1 MGIPILEIL
10 FMKTTIFEISINN
23 LKLYLIEYFS
33 VNSNMSTI
41 IREPINC
48 DYEYIQ
54 YNKKLRIVHSIDD
67 DMYQIQSIIE
77 ACKSNKRANAWIN
90 NKETQELFRSFEKN
104 KRLNGELSH
113 FNKTG
118 IRVDLKGWYVH
129 RVLVNAVA
137 MWASPRY
144 ALDIFMMLDEMAT
157 AEREEMES
165 TIQHQ
170 RPRMVPKNHEHDYRY
185 LIWKEP
191 VSSNS
196 NRVILHLVRRSK
208 STFDQVR
215 KHYEDES
222 ERWFYR
228 DNLPISMSVN
238 KDVKEIIKQI
248 VPIGEYE
255 MNGCDIRLHSKYLD
269 QLYESISEYFNHFQK

>member
-1 MGIPILEIL
+1 ML
-10 FMKTTIFEISINN
+10 
-23 LKLYLIEYFS
+23 
-33 VNSNMSTI
+33 
-41 IREPINC
+41 
-48 DYEYIQ
+48 
-54 YNKKLRIVHSIDD
+54 
-67 DMYQIQSIIE
+67 
-77 ACKSNKRANAWIN
+77 
-90 NKETQELFRSFEKN
+90 
-104 KRLNGELSH
+104 
-113 FNKTG
+113 
-118 IRVDLKGWYVH
+118 
-129 RVLVNAVA
+129 
-137 MWASPRY
+137 
-144 ALDIFMMLDEMAT
+144 LDEMAT

-238 KDVKEIIKQI
+238 KDIKEIIKQI

-255 MNGCDIRLHSKYLD
+255 MNGCDIRLHSKYLV

>member
-1 MGIPILEIL
+1 
-10 FMKTTIFEISINN
+10 
-23 LKLYLIEYFS
+23 
-33 VNSNMSTI
+33 MSTI

-67 DMYQIQSIIE
+67 DMYQVNSIIK
-77 ACKSNKRANAWIN
+77 ACKSNKLSADWYR
-90 NKETQELFRSFEKN
+90 NKETQSLIEAFEHDRDLMGSPPVDN
-104 KRLNGELSH
+104 RINTPNGLR
-113 FNKTG
+113 G
-118 IRVDLKGWYVH
+118 LYVH
-129 RVLVNAVA
+129 RLLVNDVA
-137 MWASPRY
+137 RWASPRY
-144 ALDIFMMLDEMAT
+144 ALQIYKLLDQMAT

>member
-1 MGIPILEIL
+1 
-10 FMKTTIFEISINN
+10 
-23 LKLYLIEYFS
+23 
-33 VNSNMSTI
+33 MSTI

-67 DMYQIQSIIE
+67 DMYQVNSIIK
-77 ACKSNKRANAWIN
+77 ACNSNKLSADWYR
-90 NKETQELFRSFEKN
+90 NKETQSLIEAFEHDRDLMGSLPVDN
-104 KRLNGELSH
+104 RINTPNGLR
-113 FNKTG
+113 G
-118 IRVDLKGWYVH
+118 LYVH
-129 RVLVNAVA
+129 RLLVNDVA
-137 MWASPRY
+137 RWASPRY
-144 ALDIFMMLDEMAT
+144 ALQIYKLLDQMAT

-170 RPRMVPKNHEHDYRY
+170 RP
-185 LIWKEP
+185 L
-191 VSSNS
+191 
-196 NRVILHLVRRSK
+196 
-208 STFDQVR
+208 R

-238 KDVKEIIKQI
+238 KDIKEIIKQI

-255 MNGCDIRLHSKYLD
+255 MNGCDIRLHSKYLV